1 MTAYAPSAPRL
12 SRPWLYDLLAALVL
26 LLAAYFRLTG
36 LLWGEYTFLHPD
48 ERFLIWVGA
57 DISPVKSLG
66 EYFDTPNSSLNPNN
80 RGHGFYVYG
89 TLPMFLARYAAEW
102 YYGQS
107 GWNEMTQTG
116 RALSSLADLGVVLLV
131 YLTASRAYDR
141 RVGLL
146 AMAFSAGAVLQIQQ
160 AHFFTMDTFA
170 TFFTL
175 LALYLAL
182 IVATQP
188 PGRSLDRAILWP
200 SLGFGVALGM
210 AVASKLNAAPVAAAL
225 PVGMLV
231 YLARI
236 RPAER
241 ERAVVR
247 LTLYLALAAITSLL
261 IFRIFQPYAFSGP
274 GFFGLK
280 PNPQWVQNITEQRSQ
295 ASRDVDFP
303 PAMQWARRPLWF
315 SFQNLTVWGLG
326 LPLGL
331 LAWAGF
337 LWMGWRLLTQWNTNR
352 PAWLAHILLWSW
364 TAVYFTWQTL
374 QFNPTMR
381 YQLPIYPTLAIFAAW
396 AVIALFDRGRQAA
409 NYGETAASG
418 QSPVGSGRWSL
429 AAVAAGGFV
438 LFATYAYAYAFT
450 QIYTRPVTRVAASR
464 WLFENVPGAVNLP
477 IQTDQGV
484 QNQIIPFGYDQRLLP
499 GNPAT
504 LLFAP
509 KAAGTLSQVYLPR
522 VKDSLRAD
530 QPITLTL
537 SVASVAAPGVPLASA
552 QRVERLSAG
561 DDPRG
566 RSMVL
571 TLEPPI
577 EVSPAQ
583 SYQMSLTIDQPP
595 STAFNGTVT
604 AYLLPIA
611 GQGEDMV
618 SQVMTPTAP
627 ILRPNAPFSLELAPQ
642 QDGSL
647 AQIQWN
653 GIASDQEAPRPLSIS
668 LSLDAPDNNAETS
681 SSDLIAVPDPQTG
694 VSAYWLNTPIPLLK
708 GELYRLTLRMQPT
721 GGAVSLAGLGIATE
735 GDWDD
740 GLPLRI
746 DGYDPFGGLYP
757 NGLNFNMYW
766 EDSPEKLAR
775 FVNILDQ
782 ADYIVISS
790 NRQWGTLPR
799 IPERFP
805 MTSLYYRA
813 LMGCPAE
820 QDVVDCYRVARPGA
834 YHGQLGYDLVQTFVS
849 EPCLGLVCLN
859 DQFAEEAF
867 TVYDHPKVLIFHKT
881 ADYDPQRVREIL
893 GSVDFEKIIRKP
905 PLHYGSQPATLLLP
919 AERWAEQQ
927 AGGTWSALF
936 DSNAL
941 VNRYPALGA
950 AAWYLTIFLLGVLA
964 YPILRLALP
973 GLDDRGYPLAR
984 SAGMLILSYIVWL
997 AGSARIPF
1005 SPAAIGAALLWM
1017 AAVSTYLVYRQREQ
1031 MTAELK
1037 ARRGY
1042 FLAVE
1047 ALCLALFLAFLFVR
1061 FQNPDLWHPWKGG
1074 EKPMDFSYFNAVL
1087 KSTTFPPY
1095 DPWFAGGYLNYYYYG
1110 FLLVGTPVKFLGIL
1124 PAVAYNLILPT
1135 LFSLIGLG
1143 VFSATWNLSQRAGA
1157 RRAAFD
1163 APAAAGRVSPYI
1175 PALAA
1180 VLGGLILG
1188 NLGTVRMIYQGFQR
1202 LAAPGGV
1209 PEDASLAQRWT
1220 WGVAGFGK
1228 AVGGEKLPYSIG
1240 DWYWLPSRAIP
1251 APGDIEPITE
1261 FPYFSVLYADLHAHL
1276 LALPLTLLALG
1287 CLIGLVLGRAKW
1299 SDAGGGLAWL
1309 GLTAL
1314 AIGALRPTNTW
1325 DMPAYLALGVVAIFY
1340 TLLGNFEI
1348 PTRLRNRLPWLDDI
1362 PARGLRVA
1370 AALVGSAL
1378 LVGLAFLFFQPYA
1391 QWYALGYTK
1400 VRLWKGVT
1408 TPSYSY
1414 FIHWGLFLFLLLFW
1428 AAWETRDWMAKTPVS
1443 ALRRLAPYRALLLG
1457 LPICL
1462 GLLAIGL
1469 DLLGAHIAWFVIAF
1483 GAWVSL
1489 LLLRRDTP
1497 DAKRIVL
1504 FMVGAGLFLTLMVEV
1519 IVLEGDIGRMNTV
1532 FKFYLQ
1538 AWVLFAIAAA
1548 VALGW
1553 TLPALDDWKPTWGLF
1568 WQVGL
1573 AALVAGASLYTI
1585 MATMAK
1591 MDDRISDR
1599 TPHTLD
1605 GLAYMRYS
1613 FYTDEWGTMDLNQD
1627 YQAIRW
1633 LQEHVQGSPV
1643 IVEANLRQLYR
1654 WGSRMTINTGLPG
1667 VVGWEWHQQQ
1677 QRAVTPG
1684 VWVTERIQEVD
1695 NFYTTTNLGEAADFL
1710 RKYNVR
1716 YIIVGQQEQG
1726 HYPGPG
1732 LDKFPDAAGSL
1743 WREVYRQGDTVI
1755 YEVTLPQ

>member
-1 MTAYAPSAPRL
+1 MTAYAPSAPRRL
-12 SRPWLYDLLAALVL
+12 SHPWLYDLLAVLVL
-26 LLAAYFRLTG
+26 FLAAYFRLTG

-57 DISPVKSLG
+57 DISPVKTLG

-89 TLPMFLARYAAEW
+89 TLPMFLARYAVEW
-102 YYGQS
+102 YYGQT
-107 GWNEMTQTG
+107 GWNEMTQAG
-116 RALSSLADLGVVLLV
+116 RALSSLADLGVVMLV
-131 YLTASRAYDR
+131 YLTASRLYDR

-175 LALYLAL
+175 LALYLAV
-182 IVATQP
+182 IVATQR
-188 PGRSLDRAILWP
+188 PGRAILWP
-200 SLGFGVALGM
+200 SLAFGIALGM

-225 PVGMLV
+225 PLGLLV
-231 YLARI
+231 YYLRLDNNLVDRRHRDLVLARLLLYLTL
-236 RPAER
+236 A
-241 ERAVVR
+241 AVV
-247 LTLYLALAAITSLL
+247 SLVV
-261 IFRIFQPYAFSGP
+261 FRIFQPYAFSGP

-303 PAMQWARRPLWF
+303 PAMQWARRPIWF

-337 LWMGWRLLTQWNTNR
+337 LWIGIRLLTRWNRNR
-352 PAWLAHILLWSW
+352 PEWLAHILLWSW

-381 YQLPIYPTLAIFAAW
+381 YQLPIYPTLVIFAAW
-396 AVIALFDRGRQAA
+396 AVVALFDHGRQAA
-409 NYGETAASG
+409 NDGIDSG
-418 QSPVGSGRWSL
+418 PSPVVHGRWSL
-429 AAVAAGGFV
+429 IAFTAGALV
-438 LFATYAYAYAFT
+438 LLATWAYAYAFT

-477 IQTDQGV
+477 LQTDLGV
-484 QNQIIPFGYDQRLLP
+484 RNQILPFGYEQRILP
-499 GNPAT
+499 GNPVN
-504 LLFAP
+504 LLFTP
-509 KAAGTLSQVYLPR
+509 QAAGTLSQVYLPR
-522 VKDSLRAD
+522 VKDSLLTD

-537 SVASVAAPGVPLASA
+537 SIAPAATPGAPLASA
-552 QRVERLSAG
+552 QQVERLSAG
-561 DDPRG
+561 DDRRG
-566 RSMVL
+566 RSVVL
-571 TLEPPI
+571 SLDPPL
-577 EVSPAQ
+577 EVSPDQ
-583 SYQMSLTIDQPP
+583 SYLLSLTIDQPP

-604 AYLLPIA
+604 AYFQPDPNQSADLFT
-611 GQGEDMV
+611 
-618 SQVMTPTAP
+618 QVLTPTTP
-627 ILRPNAPFSLELAPQ
+627 ILRPNAPFTLELVPEA
-642 QDGSL
+642 DSSL
-647 AQIQWN
+647 ARVQLN
-653 GIASDQEAPRPLSIS
+653 GVASDEEAPRPLSVS
-668 LSLDAPDNNAETS
+668 LSLDSPADNAETAA
-681 SSDLIAVPDPQTG
+681 SDLIPVPDPQTG

-721 GGAVSLAGLGIATE
+721 GGAVRLVGMGIATE

-757 NGLNFNMYW
+757 TGLNFNMYW
-766 EDSPEKLAR
+766 EDNPEKLAR

-813 LMGCPAE
+813 LMGCPAG
-820 QDVVDCYRVARPGA
+820 QDVVDCYRSAKPGA
-834 YHGQLGYDLVQTFVS
+834 YHGELGYELVQTFVS
-849 EPCLGLVCLN
+849 EPCLGPVCLN

-867 TVYDHPKVLIFHKT
+867 TVYDHPKVLIFKKT
-881 ADYDPQRVREIL
+881 ADYDPQRVRDLL

-905 PLHYGSQPATLLLP
+905 PLQYGSQPASLLLP
-919 AERWAEQQ
+919 AERWEEQQ

-936 DSNAL
+936 DTGAL
-941 VNRYPALGA
+941 LNRYPALGA
-950 AAWYLTIFLLGVLA
+950 AIWYLTIFLLGVLA
-964 YPILRLALP
+964 YPLLRLALP

-997 AGSARIPF
+997 AGSARVPF
-1005 SPAAIGAALLWM
+1005 SPTTIGMALVLMAIAAA
-1017 AAVSTYLVYRQREQ
+1017 YLVYRQRAEI
-1031 MTAELK
+1031 AGELK

-1061 FQNPDLWHPWKGG
+1061 YQNPDLWHPWKGG

-1110 FLLVGTPVKFLGIL
+1110 FVLVGTPAKFLGIV

-1143 VFSATWNLSQRAGA
+1143 AFSAAWNLSQRAGA
-1157 RRAAFD
+1157 RRVAFD
-1163 APAAAGRVSPYI
+1163 PPAAAGRVSPYI

-1180 VLGGLILG
+1180 VAGVLILG

-1209 PEDASLAQRWT
+1209 PEDASLAQRWA
-1220 WGVAGFGK
+1220 WGVSGLGK
-1228 AVGGEKLPYSIG
+1228 ALGGEKLPYSIG

-1287 CLIGLVLGRAKW
+1287 CLIGLVLGGAKW
-1299 SDAGGGLAWL
+1299 KSPGAALAWL
-1309 GLTAL
+1309 GLAAL

-1325 DMPAYLALGVVAIFY
+1325 DMPAYLALGVVAVSY
-1340 TLLGNFEI
+1340 TLLRSFEL
-1348 PTRLRNRLPWLDDI
+1348 PEALRRRLPWLEDI
-1362 PARGLRVA
+1362 PAAWLRLL
-1370 AALVGSAL
+1370 AALAGSAL
-1378 LVGLAFLFFQPYA
+1378 LVGLAFLLFQPYA

-1400 VRLWKGVT
+1400 VRLWRGVT

-1414 FIHWGLFLFLLLFW
+1414 FIHWGLFLFVLLFW
-1428 AAWETRDWMAKTPVS
+1428 AAWETRDWMAKTPLS

-1462 GLLAIGL
+1462 ALLAIGL
-1469 DLLGAHIAWFVIAF
+1469 YLLGAHVAWFVVGF
-1483 GAWVSL
+1483 GVWVSL

-1504 FMVGAGLFLTLMVEV
+1504 FLIGAGLFLTLMVEV

-1538 AWVLFAIAAA
+1538 VWVLFAISAAA
-1548 VALGW
+1548 ALSW
-1553 TLPALDDWKPTWGLF
+1553 TLPALDDWKPTWSLF

-1573 AALVAGASLYTI
+1573 SALVAGASLYTI

-1591 MDDRISDR
+1591 MDDRMSDR

-1684 VWVTERIQEVD
+1684 AWVTQRIQEVE

-1755 YEVTLPQ
+1755 YEVALP